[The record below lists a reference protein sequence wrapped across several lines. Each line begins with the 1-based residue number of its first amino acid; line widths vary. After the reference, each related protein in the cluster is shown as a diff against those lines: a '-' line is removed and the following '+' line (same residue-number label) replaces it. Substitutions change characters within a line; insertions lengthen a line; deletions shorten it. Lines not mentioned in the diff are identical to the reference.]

1 MAKVSIIVATGLEGE
16 IGRDNRLLWSIPEDM
31 KWFRE
36 NTRGKVV
43 VMGRKTHES
52 IGKLLPDRVN
62 VILSRN
68 PNYLPDFK
76 QAIVKSHL
84 GQVLL
89 DFHDEEEI
97 MIIGGAQVYKD
108 ALPLA
113 DRIYLTR
120 VLQRFPKAD
129 AYFPDI
135 NYMDYQVAYS
145 SPVQPSTLSH
155 DHYSHQFRILERV
168 KEEK

>member
-1 MAKVSIIVATGLEGE
+1 MATVSLIVATGLEGE
-16 IGRDNRLLWSIPEDM
+16 IGQDNKLLWNIPEDM
-31 KWFRE
+31 RWFKE
-36 NTRGKVV
+36 KTKGKVV

-52 IGKLLPDRVN
+52 IGRLLPDRVN

-68 PNYLPDFK
+68 PDYQSEFE

-89 DFHDEEEI
+89 DFQDEEEI

-113 DRIYLTR
+113 DRVYLTR
-120 VLQRFPKAD
+120 VLQRFPRAD

-155 DHYSHQFRILERV
+155 GHYSHQFRILERV